1 VSRRAGITL
10 IVVGAIGLLV
20 MTSVFGVL
28 AIGGRSGRTEVL
40 GVAGCTPKNPA
51 GTIVDVRLSDRG
63 GGMMGGSNL
72 MMVSVSA
79 SPNSVASGTV
89 TFEATNTGAMNHELL
104 ILPAPSDGVGTRK
117 VRSDGKIDELS
128 SLGEASTS
136 CGRGAG
142 DGISPG
148 STSWVTVHLAPGTYE
163 LLCDEPW
170 HYANGMFTTFV
181 VS

>member
-1 VSRRAGITL
+1 VSRRAGATL

-20 MTSVFGVL
+20 LGSLLGLL
-28 AIGGRSGRTEVL
+28 AVGGRSGRTEVL
-40 GVAGCTPKNPA
+40 GIARCAPKNPA
-51 GTIVDVRLSDRG
+51 GAVVDVQLSDRG
-63 GGMMGGSNL
+63 GAMMGGSNL

-79 SPNSVASGTV
+79 SPDTVSSGTV
-89 TFEATNTGAMNHELL
+89 TFVATNTGALNHELL
-104 ILPAPSDGVGTRK
+104 ILPAPSDGVGTRP
-117 VRSDGKIDELS
+117 VRSNGKIDESS

-142 DGISPG
+142 NGISPG
-148 STSWVTVHLAPGTYE
+148 ATSWVTVHLAPGTYE